1 MFQTSNLSETL
12 IEAYQARRERGIA
25 PPYAYDLAKKEI
37 TQRAARRMCP
47 LPFDTPSMKRG
58 EQTFEVEYNDVCITA
73 RWDYVDQ
80 EYAFEGVGKIDT
92 VHRPYGVQRGG
103 EEIDLGTARGHGN
116 RTVLVLEYTW
126 AQYFCDARKKSGVAY
141 AQRAADEY
149 IKRTRTWARD
159 VVNGQCFDKEW
170 RVECSALDFWEN
182 SPTFTWGEDGEA
194 EAWVE
199 DQLRYLVSKINH
211 TSS

>member
-1 MFQTSNLSETL
+1 MCLNSNLSDTL
-12 IEAYQARRERGIA
+12 KKAYRAKREQGLA
-25 PPYAYDLAKKEI
+25 PPHALTAAKYRLA
-37 TQRAARRMCP
+37 QSVARRMCP

-58 EQTFEVEYNDVCITA
+58 EQTFEVEYNGVRITA
-73 RWDYVDQ
+73 RWDYADQ
-80 EYAFEGVGKIDT
+80 EYAFECVGKIDT
-92 VHRPYGVQRGG
+92 VHRPHGVQRGG
-103 EEIDLGTARGHGN
+103 AEIDLGTSRGHGN

-182 SPTFTWGEDGEA
+182 SPTFAWEEDDEA